1 MSSIKTLY
9 LHPTHNMSNIKVGFW
24 NMLAVGL
31 SDDGFVTENPES
43 IDWAIRGPKVV
54 AVIKQMFDEG
64 YDVVSVVENDMF
76 LNILEGLQTPER
88 PIYGEIQRIR
98 NKKNVNNSY
107 TQWRKTNTRSF
118 QNFINNESDC
128 EEFVQLMNAD
138 KTSDGAP
145 DVSVTDPYLADHGNS
160 IYWNPAKV
168 YAVEPVFPE
177 FNATQ
182 TREHKYKCYIGR
194 GEGGFIQQF
203 IKEQNDGIIAEFN
216 VLTAHLK
223 SGESAKD
230 EQERVDTLTPLL
242 QTMAT
247 LGNPVVLMDSNSSAQ
262 YRKAIDLDNNVAKV
276 IEDAGF
282 VDAIDTPGNRAQCVK
297 MRGDTDQ
304 KEKAGEL
311 MCDTID
317 VILTKR
323 GTKVRVIPVGGVQ
336 LYDPEHKTIMTQ
348 LRTDRESR
356 QRISNWVLNC
366 DNHYDAHGDYVGS
379 DDDHELRPTG
389 FPPIPIQNKD
399 KTMTLKMM
407 SSNRKSR
414 WGADAKTNAY
424 KGFAQYLRANESDGG
439 FMWKLYNRLWGGA
452 AEITDEVLESAFKG
466 LYPNNQMPSDHPP
479 LGAIIE
485 LA

>member
-1 MSSIKTLY
+1 
-9 LHPTHNMSNIKVGFW
+9 MSNIKVGFW

-31 SDDGFVTENPES
+31 SNDGFVTENPES
-43 IDWAIRGPKVV
+43 IDWAVRGPKVV
-54 AVIKQMFDEG
+54 AIIKQMFDDG

-76 LNILEGLQTPER
+76 LYILEGLQTEGR

-98 NKKNVNNSY
+98 SLKNTNSAY
-107 TQWRKTNTRSF
+107 TQWFKQKTQTSSF
-118 QNFINNESDC
+118 QTFINNESDC
-128 EEFVQLMNAD
+128 EEFVRLMNID
-138 KTSDGAP
+138 KPSDGAP

-177 FNATQ
+177 FNTTL

-194 GEGGFIQQF
+194 GDNGFIQQF
-203 IKEQNDGIIAEFN
+203 IKEYNDGIIAEFN

-223 SGESAKD
+223 SGEGAKE

-247 LGNPVVLMDSNSSAQ
+247 LGNPVVLCDSNSSRE
-262 YRKAIDLDNNVAKV
+262 YRKAIDLETNVAKV

-282 VDAIDTPGNRAQCVK
+282 VDAIDAPGNRAQCVK

-304 KEKAGEL
+304 KQKAGEL

-323 GTKVRVIPVGGVQ
+323 GTKVQVIPVGGVQ
-336 LYDPEHKTIMTQ
+336 LYNQAHKTIMTQ
-348 LRTDRESR
+348 LRTDLESR
-356 QRISNWVLNC
+356 QRVSKWVMNAEYQC
-366 DNHYDAHGDYVGS
+366 DANGDYVVS
-379 DDDHELRPTG
+379 DCEHELRPTG
-389 FPPIPIQNKD
+389 FPLIPIQNKD

-424 KGFAQYLRANESDGG
+424 KGFAKYLRANESDGG
-439 FMWKLYNRLWGGA
+439 FIWKLYNRLWGG
-452 AEITDEVLESAFKG
+452 EPELTDETLESAFRE
-466 LYPNNQMPSDHPP
+466 LYPNNNMPSDHPP
-479 LGAIIE
+479 LGAVIQ

>member
-1 MSSIKTLY
+1 
-9 LHPTHNMSNIKVGFW
+9 MSNIKVGFW

-31 SDDGFVTENPES
+31 SNDGFVTENPES
-43 IDWAIRGPKVV
+43 IDWVVRGPKVV
-54 AVIKQMFDEG
+54 AIIKQMFDEG

-76 LNILEGLQTPER
+76 LYILEGLQSEGR
-88 PIYGEIQRIR
+88 PIYGAIQRIR

-107 TQWRKTNTRSF
+107 TQWFKQKTQPSTF
-118 QNFINNESDC
+118 QTFINNESDC
-128 EEFVQLMNAD
+128 EEFVRLMNVD
-138 KTSDGAP
+138 KPSDGAP
-145 DVSVTDPYLADHGNS
+145 DVSGTDPYLADHGNS

-177 FNATQ
+177 FNSTL
-182 TREHKYKCYIGR
+182 TRKYKCYIGR
-194 GEGGFIQQF
+194 GDNGFIQQF
-203 IKEQNDGIIAEFN
+203 IKEHNDGIIAEFN

-223 SGESAKD
+223 SGEGAKE

-242 QTMAT
+242 QTMAA
-247 LGNPVVLMDSNSSAQ
+247 LNNSVVLCDSNSSRE
-262 YRKAIDLDNNVAKV
+262 YRKAIDLETNVAKV

-282 VDAIDTPGNRAQCVK
+282 VDAIDVPGNRAQCVK

-304 KEKAGEL
+304 KQKAGEL

-323 GTKVRVIPVGGVQ
+323 GTKVQVIPVGGVQ
-336 LYDPEHKTIMTQ
+336 LYNPEHKTIMTQ
-348 LRTDRESR
+348 LRTDLESR
-356 QRISNWVLNC
+356 QRVSKWVMNAEYQC
-366 DNHYDAHGDYVGS
+366 DANGDYVAS
-379 DDDHELRPTG
+379 DCEHELRPTG
-389 FPPIPIQNKD
+389 FPLIPIQNKD

-424 KGFAQYLRANESDGG
+424 KGFAKYLRANESDGG
-439 FMWKLYNRLWGGA
+439 FIWKLYNRLWGGA
-452 AEITDEVLESAFKG
+452 AEITDEVLESAFRG
-466 LYPNNQMPSDHPP
+466 LYPNNDMPSDHPP
-479 LGAIIE
+479 LGAIIQ

>member
-1 MSSIKTLY
+1 
-9 LHPTHNMSNIKVGFW
+9 MSNIKVGFW

-31 SDDGFVTENPES
+31 SNDGFVTENPES
-43 IDWAIRGPKVV
+43 IDWAVRGPKVV
-54 AVIKQMFDEG
+54 AVIKQMFDDG

-76 LNILEGLQTPER
+76 LYILEGLQSEGR

-98 NKKNVNNSY
+98 NLKNTNSAY
-107 TQWRKTNTRSF
+107 TQWFKQKKTQTSTF
-118 QNFINNESDC
+118 QTFINNESDC
-128 EEFVQLMNAD
+128 EEFVRLMNVD
-138 KTSDGAP
+138 KPSDGAP

-177 FNATQ
+177 FNATR

-194 GEGGFIQQF
+194 GDSGFIQQF
-203 IKEQNDGIIAEFN
+203 IKELNDGIIAEFN

-223 SGESAKD
+223 SGEGEKE

-247 LGNPVVLMDSNSSAQ
+247 LGNPVVLCDSNSSRE
-262 YRKAIDLDNNVAKV
+262 YRKAIDLETNVAKV

-282 VDAIDTPGNRAQCVK
+282 VDAIDAPGNRAQCVK

-304 KEKAGEL
+304 KQKAGEL

-323 GTKVRVIPVGGVQ
+323 GTKVQVIPVGGVQ
-336 LYDPEHKTIMTQ
+336 LYNQAHKTIMTQ
-348 LRTDRESR
+348 LRTDLESR
-356 QRISNWVLNC
+356 QRVSKWVMNAEYQC
-366 DNHYDAHGDYVGS
+366 DANGDYVVS
-379 DDDHELRPTG
+379 DCEHELRPTG
-389 FPPIPIQNKD
+389 FPLIPIQNKD

-424 KGFAQYLRANESDGG
+424 KGFAKYLRANESDGG
-439 FMWKLYNRLWGGA
+439 FIWKLYNRLWGG
-452 AEITDEVLESAFKG
+452 EPELTDETLESAFRG
-466 LYPNNQMPSDHPP
+466 LYPNNNMPSDHPP
-479 LGAIIE
+479 LGAIIQ